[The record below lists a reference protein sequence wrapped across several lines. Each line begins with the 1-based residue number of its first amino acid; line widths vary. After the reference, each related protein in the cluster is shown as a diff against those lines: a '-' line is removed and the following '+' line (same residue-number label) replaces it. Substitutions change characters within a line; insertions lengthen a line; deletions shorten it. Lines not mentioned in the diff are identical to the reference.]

1 MLDTA
6 KFLFHKSTIFD
17 MTNYLFFR
25 LLQKTKSL
33 SNCYV
38 YNTARGL
45 LSQQDVKDRGIVGE
59 EMGNYLKMWILD
71 GFL

>member
-1 MLDTA
+1 MLDTV

-25 LLQKTKSL
+25 LLQRTKSL

-38 YNTARGL
+38 YNTACGL
-45 LSQQDVKDRGIVGE
+45 LSQ
-59 EMGNYLKMWILD
+59 
-71 GFL
+71 

>member
-1 MLDTA
+1 MLPCQARENTCVNHDNKKFMLDTA

-38 YNTARGL
+38 YNTACGL
-45 LSQQDVKDRGIVGE
+45 LSQ
-59 EMGNYLKMWILD
+59 
-71 GFL
+71 

>member
-1 MLDTA
+1 MLDIV
-6 KFLFHKSTIFD
+6 KFLFHKSTIFFD

-38 YNTARGL
+38 YNTACGL
-45 LSQQDVKDRGIVGE
+45 LSQ
-59 EMGNYLKMWILD
+59 
-71 GFL
+71 